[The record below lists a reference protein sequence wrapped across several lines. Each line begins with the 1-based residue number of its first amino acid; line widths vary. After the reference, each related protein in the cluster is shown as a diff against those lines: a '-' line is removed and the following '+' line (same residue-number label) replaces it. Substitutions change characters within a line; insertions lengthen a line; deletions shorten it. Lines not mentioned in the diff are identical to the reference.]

1 MRLMLLWSLHLRTI
15 EVRPAASPCQ
25 QDARAGRITVVLK
38 DKDKFALVKT
48 GPTCLGSSS
57 VNAVMTVK
65 EWQWTVLVAML
76 IHSTVVL
83 KDKVKFALVKRRS
96 DILGVQLWLVYRAS
110 LSAAA
115 GYGVEDWRMV
125 EAEKVDAQVYCKHRD
140 MNDTPAPPS
149 SRMNSKPG

>member
-96 DILGVQLWLVYRAS
+96 DILGVQLSCQRLLATVWRT
-110 LSAAA
+110 
-115 GYGVEDWRMV
+115 GGDWRMV